1 MAKRKVLY
9 VTYDHPAVH
18 PGGAQ
23 QHALE
28 LYEAMRA
35 SDEFEPMLLAYYQS
49 GTRNTLTARGAA
61 PFGRVTVDDP
71 NQYFLFARRSI
82 ADALHFT
89 SSNKDIPNHFFRDF
103 LLAHK
108 PDIIHFQCVLFLGH
122 ELFRAAKTTL
132 PEAPIVHTLHEY
144 MAICPTWTM
153 VTTSDQ
159 LCSESSPRRCH
170 ACFPDRPAQYFA
182 QRILY

>member
-1 MAKRKVLY
+1 MSSRSAPTVQVRDQRVLTPARMLQKQHPYRFQLQRSRQMAKRKVLY

-89 SSNKDIPNHFFRDF
+89 SSNKD
-103 LLAHK
+103 
-108 PDIIHFQCVLFLGH
+108 
-122 ELFRAAKTTL
+122 
-132 PEAPIVHTLHEY
+132 
-144 MAICPTWTM
+144 
-153 VTTSDQ
+153 
-159 LCSESSPRRCH
+159 
-170 ACFPDRPAQYFA
+170 
-182 QRILY
+182 